1 LIAHIGCG
9 YWGKNIAQTLSK
21 LEILSG
27 VHDFNDIVRKDFLQ
41 KYNLPEV
48 DFETLLN
55 DESIRGITI
64 ATPSD
69 THFEIAKKVL
79 SCGKHVFI
87 EKPIS
92 LKLDEAYN
100 LKKIAEKNNLKIMVG
115 HLMHYHDAFKSL
127 KEHASKENIGV
138 IKRIKSYRKSFGIL
152 RIDEDVIW
160 SFAPHDISMALSLAN
175 GRNIKNLQCL
185 KKSFFRKNTDSA
197 SISFDIS
204 DISVE
209 IDIDWASSYKQQRFE
224 VYGENGII
232 IFEDTNKDNEKLMIA
247 KTQFNERVLA
257 KKNILEFS
265 PISYK
270 KLNDPL
276 TNEMLAFKKL
286 ILDSDDCY
294 TDVDEAIDVLKVL
307 EGLN

>member
-1 LIAHIGCG
+1 MF
-9 YWGKNIAQTLSK
+9 K
-21 LEILSG
+21 
-27 VHDFNDIVRKDFLQ
+27 
-41 KYNLPEV
+41 EV
-48 DFETLLN
+48 LF
-55 DESIRGITI
+55 
-64 ATPSD
+64 
-69 THFEIAKKVL
+69 
-79 SCGKHVFI
+79 
-87 EKPIS
+87 
-92 LKLDEAYN
+92 
-100 LKKIAEKNNLKIMVG
+100 
-115 HLMHYHDAFKSL
+115 
-127 KEHASKENIGV
+127 
-138 IKRIKSYRKSFGIL
+138 
-152 RIDEDVIW
+152 W
-160 SFAPHDISMALSLAN
+160 
-175 GRNIKNLQCL
+175 
-185 KKSFFRKNTDSA
+185 KNTDSA

-276 TNEMLAFKKL
+276 TNEMLVFKKL

-307 EGLN
+307 EVLN